1 MIPSPLK
8 SAAVL
13 LALLVSSCTSTP
25 AIPLDAVSVRVV
37 AQRVTWRASYFLPRP
52 VGPAPGAVEGQFVEV
67 ETGRE
72 IHVPIGAQV
81 TIAVTSGEFV
91 AELTMPQLGVHDF
104 AAPGLPTEV
113 HFRASRG
120 GRYDISGGEMCGLP
134 HDERSRGVLVVED
147 ARAYRAWIREHA
159 RG

>member
-1 MIPSPLK
+1 MP
-8 SAAVL
+8 AV
-13 LALLVSSCTSTP
+13 
-25 AIPLDAVSVRVV
+25 PLDAVSLRVV
-37 AQRVTWRASYFLPRP
+37 AQRVTWRASYFLTRP
-52 VGPAPGAVEGQFVEV
+52 AGDFVEV

-104 AAPGLPTEV
+104 AAPGLPSEV
-113 HFRASRG
+113 HFRASRA
-120 GRYDISGGEMCGLP
+120 GRYDVSGGEMCGLP
-134 HDERSRGVLVVED
+134 HDDRSRGVLVVED
-147 ARAYRAWIREHA
+147 ARAYRAWVREHA